1 MSKCWCFTL
10 SAHSVSKICDTPGP
24 RISSEQNHRDEV
36 LYIKANISCN
46 GFFGGAVDNCSAG
59 KKHHR
64 RSDSKVGTY
73 PREKHPFNGQRG
85 NWPAVRDLKYR
96 ASKATHRTETVRL
109 LQMPGRYTGGSPR
122 PGQPASFITSCGAD
136 SRSLLGQVAPAPAYE
151 VSPRSGEICA

>member
-1 MSKCWCFTL
+1 ME
-10 SAHSVSKICDTPGP
+10 D
-24 RISSEQNHRDEV
+24 
-36 LYIKANISCN
+36 
-46 GFFGGAVDNCSAG
+46 CSAG

-85 NWPAVRDLKYR
+85 NWPPVRDLKYR

-122 PGQPASFITSCGAD
+122 PGQAGFITSCAEDPRALLPQVARAPAINYSPGTK
-136 SRSLLGQVAPAPAYE
+136 LLGK
-151 VSPRSGEICA
+151 GG